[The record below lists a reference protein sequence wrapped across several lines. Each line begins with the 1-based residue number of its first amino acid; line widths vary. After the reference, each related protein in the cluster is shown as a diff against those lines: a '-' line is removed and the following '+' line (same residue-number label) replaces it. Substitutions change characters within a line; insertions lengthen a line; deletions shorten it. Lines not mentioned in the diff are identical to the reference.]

1 MVVGGL
7 INDKDIRLAR
17 YYRVEEEVYS
27 GDLNQLDGNR
37 YVRLVSETSNFPDGE
52 SPLGAIAKNIEWD
65 GNASFQ
71 VYYGCNTGNV
81 YHRSKFQGEWRVWV
95 KY

>member
-1 MVVGGL
+1 MSGL

-17 YYRVEEEVYS
+17 YYRVEKDVYY
-27 GDLNQLDGNR
+27 GDLNLLDGDK
-37 YVRLVSETSNFPDGE
+37 YVRLGAEASNFPDGE
-52 SPLGAIAKNIEWD
+52 NPLGSIAKNIEWD

-71 VYYGCNTGNV
+71 FYYGCNTGNV
-81 YHRSKFQGEWRVWV
+81 YHRSKFQGKWRVWV